1 MMVFVFAIFFV
12 SDKLRGMELRD
23 LEALK
28 KEPLDEWH
36 KGLPAGSR
44 TAPNEAVGRRWN
56 ILNGDLPF
64 PLLLLKEAALDHNL
78 RTMAEWCDR
87 NNLLIAPHGKTTMCP
102 QIFERQIEHGAWA
115 MTVASAAQA
124 AICIRF
130 GITRIIIGNQVVDRE
145 SLRRLALM
153 LNNDAEI
160 YCLVDSNAGARR
172 LAAGLERFG
181 AKKPVNVL
189 IELGRNGWR
198 TGVRTPEA
206 GMEVYA
212 EAARHQ
218 SVLRVRGLEA
228 FEGLASS
235 PDGSDAEARIVD
247 EFLEDLQRMG
257 ELLRAE
263 FPKGERPILSAGG
276 SAFLDRVLNL
286 ARSSAGDFQ
295 FVVRSGCYVT
305 HDHQQYERKQEAWLA
320 RSSDADRLPRFIPAL
335 EMWGCVQSVP
345 QSDRAILNF
354 GKRDCSFDLG
364 LPRPLFAY
372 TEGQRAGQ
380 GRELKSSQITVFND
394 QHAYLDFGGV
404 DRFEIGD
411 LVCCG
416 ISHPCTC
423 FDKWGV
429 IPVVNDDYDV
439 VDLYRTFF

>member
-1 MMVFVFAIFFV
+1 
-12 SDKLRGMELRD
+12 MEYRE

-28 KEPLDEWH
+28 NEPLEEWH
-36 KGLPAGSR
+36 KGLPAGAR
-44 TAPNEAVGRRWN
+44 IAPNEVRGQRWN
-56 ILNGDLPF
+56 ILRGDLPL
-64 PLLLLKEAALDHNL
+64 PLLVIKERALAHNL
-78 RTMAEWCDR
+78 RAMAEWCGR
-87 NNLLIAPHGKTTMCP
+87 NGLLLAPHGKTTMCP

-124 AICIRF
+124 AICLRF
-130 GITRIIIGNQVVDRE
+130 GITRIIIANQVVDGE

-153 LNNDAEI
+153 LNDGAEI
-160 YCLVDSNAGARR
+160 YCLIDSIDGARR

-181 AKKPVNVL
+181 ALRPVNAL

-218 SVLRVRGLEA
+218 SLLRVCGLEA

-247 EFLEDLQRMG
+247 EFLDDLRRMG

-263 FPKGERPILSAGG
+263 FPQDNLPILSAGG
-276 SAFLDRVLNL
+276 SAFLDRVLKL
-286 ARSSAGDFQ
+286 ARSTAGAFQ

-305 HDHQQYERKQEAWLA
+305 HDHQQYQRKQEAWLA
-320 RSSDADRLPRFIPAL
+320 RSGAEDGLPRYIPAL
-335 EMWGCVQSVP
+335 EMWGCVHSVP

-364 LPRPLFAY
+364 LPNPLFAY
-372 TEGQRAGQ
+372 AEGQPAGE
-380 GRELKSSQITVFND
+380 GRELKTAQITALND
-394 QHAYLDFGGV
+394 QHAYLDFGGE
-404 DRFEIGD
+404 DRFEVGE
-411 LVCCG
+411 LVCSG
-416 ISHPCTC
+416 ISHPCTS
-423 FDKWGV
+423 FDKWRV
-429 IPVVNDDYDV
+429 IPLVNDDYDV
-439 VDLYRTFF
+439 IDLYLTFF